1 MIDIKKFLEFHLSRI
16 NTVDDLSRMVGIKSN
31 TLRKNFRRHEPMPL
45 GNYIDKMK
53 VDVMKEFLIIGDDPC
68 NWICVHLNLRVD
80 SGAKL
85 FKRYTG
91 ETMKQFRERHHKNG
105 IGPMIKSNKLN
116 TMAYD
121 IRLENPPE

>member
-1 MIDIKKFLEFHLSRI
+1 MIDIKKYLEYHLSRI
-16 NTVDDLSRMVGIKSN
+16 RTVADLSRMAGISAI

-45 GNYIDKMK
+45 GDYIDKLK

-68 NWICVHLNLRVD
+68 NWICVHLNLRAD
-80 SGAKL
+80 TGAKL

-91 ETMKQFRERHHKNG
+91 ETMKQFRERHHDKG

-116 TMAYD
+116 TQAYD
-121 IRLENPPE
+121 IRIKHPPE